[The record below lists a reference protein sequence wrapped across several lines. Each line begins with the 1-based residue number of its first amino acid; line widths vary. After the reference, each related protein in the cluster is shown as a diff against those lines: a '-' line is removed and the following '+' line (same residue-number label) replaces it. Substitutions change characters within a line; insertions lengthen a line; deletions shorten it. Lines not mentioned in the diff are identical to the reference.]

1 MGLITEISNNTN
13 LVSQNSPEGFIFYFF
28 FFFDMGN
35 FILGSGRVH
44 LDSIATRK
52 GGINMMFKAKFLR
65 D

>member
-1 MGLITEISNNTN
+1 MGLITEISNNTT

-28 FFFDMGN
+28 IDMGN

-52 GGINMMFKAKFLR
+52 GGISMMFKAKFLR